1 MKEKKERKI
10 KKKALYFEV
19 IDVLLQDI
27 KKGRYPAG
35 SKFPSED
42 QLAKEF
48 SISRVTLREALR
60 VLEDDGFI
68 VRRHGAGT
76 FVLDKRAVPIQTLSS
91 IVSISTIFK
100 RAGLED
106 RFIKIGVKKIPAHK
120 RIAEKLRLNPGD
132 EIWEV
137 ERVRTIGEQPA
148 IYSFDFFPAALIP
161 SGQEQTLNDYTHSL
175 YHFLSEICG
184 QTTAE
189 GECTFKPIRSDKNL
203 SVILQVPPATPLMY
217 IETIDFNTA
226 QEPILYSPSY
236 YVPELF
242 EFKASRRYDSE
253 AGF

>member
-1 MKEKKERKI
+1 LKEKKERTI
-10 KKKALYFEV
+10 RKKALYFEV

-27 KKGRYPAG
+27 KSGRYPAG
-35 SKFPSED
+35 SQLPSED
-42 QLAKEF
+42 QLAREF
-48 SISRVTLREALR
+48 AISRVTLREALR
-60 VLEDDGFI
+60 FLENDGLI

-106 RFIKIGVKKIPAHK
+106 RFIKVGVKKTPALK
-120 RIAEKLRLNPGD
+120 RIADKLGIKPGD

-148 IYSFDFFPAALIP
+148 IYSFDYFPAALVP
-161 SGQEQTLNDYTHSL
+161 VGKEETLNEYTHSL

-184 QTTAE
+184 QTMAE
-189 GECTFKPIRSDKNL
+189 GECTFKPIRSDKTL
-203 SVILQVPPATPLMY
+203 SAILQVPPATPLMY
-217 IETIDFNTA
+217 VETIDFNGA
-226 QEPILYSPSY
+226 KEPIIYSPSY

-242 EFKASRRYDSE
+242 EFKAGRRYDSE